1 MNPAFSWTK
10 TIDVEIDNGC
20 LADQMTNTGDW
31 VDGSA
36 GVSDGVTSGTAGTQI
51 MGFSADTRDSNVW
64 VYYIN
69 EQSEYVS
76 ANPIPLIKDDTNLNG
91 GVVANPYVRE
101 WPTSWTQ
108 TVEGCP
114 VEYIIYVEQTDSDG
128 IVTNVDTNGL
138 DSGVATTDTGS
149 GSVPILYSD
158 VINYDSTS
166 ITNLLAGLTQDTW
179 WQQTNYYNDGNGG
192 IPTGNEY
199 NAIQINTADADTVL
213 PYNAVVQVR
222 ATDYALDGQSWDLKV
237 GLKSTHSTDAS
248 QIGSDDFTLELRD
261 ICHDVPTVAP
271 TVTTQTEFVVYL
283 WD

>member
-10 TIDVEIDNGC
+10 VIDVEIDNGC

-76 ANPIPLIKDDTNLNG
+76 ANPIPLIKDDTSLLTSG
-91 GVVANPYVRE
+91 LRETPYVRE

-114 VEYIIYVEQTDSDG
+114 VEYIIYVEQTDVDG
-128 IVTNVDTNGL
+128 IASYVDTNGL
-138 DSGVATTDTGS
+138 AIPDVTG
-149 GSVPILYSD
+149 INYSD
-158 VINYDSTS
+158 VINYDATT
-166 ITNLLAGLTQDTW
+166 IT
-179 WQQTNYYNDGNGG
+179 
-192 IPTGNEY
+192 
-199 NAIQINTADADTVL
+199 
-213 PYNAVVQVR
+213 
-222 ATDYALDGQSWDLKV
+222 
-237 GLKSTHSTDAS
+237 
-248 QIGSDDFTLELRD
+248 
-261 ICHDVPTVAP
+261 
-271 TVTTQTEFVVYL
+271 
-283 WD
+283 